1 MRRPIPTRLLLS
13 SAELELLIAATTP
26 YDPRRLSASDFGP
39 AQRYMRALGHLL
51 RTEVHPAAWIREA
64 AFELEIFGLEIAGPA
79 DELDE
84 ITRLIGLAPEQPA
97 SGRPILFQ
105 YVDLN
110 LNGLPAYLAD
120 ELSFIGGEQ
129 LRAMIEEDRA
139 GLGVMDRH
147 AGAIDGALHAF
158 LAEHLDAHLFLA
170 PRWEWRPL
178 GVSYD
183 LAKGDTGHKHPSPL
197 EALPERTGRFLTPVI
212 EAPER
217 VAGSAEALDDS
228 AVQALVAQLLD
239 EGALGLRNFGIAGQ
253 IWPIV
258 ILPARGNEALAL
270 RRGEVGWRV
279 AGKLEVGDADR
290 RFAKEWPERI
300 ERVGEL

>member
-1 MRRPIPTRLLLS
+1 MRRPLPTRLHLDAAEIERLI
-13 SAELELLIAATTP
+13 SAATP

-51 RTEVHPAAWIREA
+51 RTEIDRDAWIREA
-64 AFELEIFGLEIAGPA
+64 AFELALFGLEIAGPA

-84 ITRLIGLAPEQPA
+84 VARLIGLAPERPE

-110 LNGLPAYLAD
+110 ANGLPAYLSD
-120 ELSFIGGEQ
+120 ELSFLDGARLGE
-129 LRAMIEEDRA
+129 LIESDRL
-139 GLGVMDRH
+139 GLGVIDRH

-170 PRWEWRPL
+170 PRWEWRAL
-178 GVSYD
+178 GVGYD
-183 LAKGDTGHKHPSPL
+183 LAKGETGQKHPSPL
-197 EALPERTGRFLTPVI
+197 EELPERPLRFLAPVI

-217 VAGSAEALDDS
+217 VAGSAEALDD
-228 AVQALVAQLLD
+228 AAAQALVAQLLD
-239 EGALGLRNFGIAGQ
+239 EGASGLRNFGVAGV
-253 IWPIV
+253 IWPVV
-258 ILPARGNEALAL
+258 IIPRRGDEALAL
-270 RRGEVGWRV
+270 RRGEAGWRV
-279 AGKLEVGDADR
+279 AGRLTIGDADR

-300 ERVGEL
+300 ERVGDL

>member
-1 MRRPIPTRLLLS
+1 MRRPLPTRLLLS
-13 SAELELLIAATTP
+13 SAELEHLVSATTP

-51 RTEVHPAAWIREA
+51 RTEVDPAAWIREA
-64 AFELEIFGLEIAGPA
+64 AFELEIFGLEVAGPA

-84 ITRLIGLAPEQPA
+84 IVRLIGLVPERPEA
-97 SGRPILFQ
+97 GRPILFQ

-110 LNGLPAYLAD
+110 TNGLPAYRAED
-120 ELSFIGGEQ
+120 LSFLDGGR
-129 LRAMIEEDRA
+129 LHALIEEDRA

-147 AGAIDGALHAF
+147 AGAIDASLHAF

-183 LAKGDTGHKHPSPL
+183 RAKGDTGHKLPSPL
-197 EALPERTGRFLTPVI
+197 EEPPSPPMRFLAPVI

-217 VAGSAEALDDS
+217 VAGSAEALDD
-228 AVQALVAQLLD
+228 AAAQALVAQLLS
-239 EGALGLRNFGIAGQ
+239 EGATGLRNFGVAGV
-253 IWPIV
+253 IWPVV
-258 ILPARGNEALAL
+258 IIPARGDEALAL
-270 RRGEVGWRV
+270 RRGEAGWRV
-279 AGKLEVGDADR
+279 AGRLTIGDADR
-290 RFAKEWPERI
+290 RFAKSWADRI
-300 ERVGEL
+300 ERVGDL